1 MLDLLAGDH
10 DLSAALNTADLEVH
24 AHAQDEKAVVAAGV
38 RLLHDQFIINVY
50 IHKSL
55 PLNTIPIY
63 CTTYWHKNQITL
75 LSSIQHVVKS
85 CENLDYI
92 LIREYNVG

>member
-10 DLSAALNTADLEVH
+10 ELSAAPDTADLEVH
-24 AHAQDEKAVVAAGV
+24 AHAQDEKAVIAAGV

-63 CTTYWHKNQITL
+63 YTITPKELWYNQP
-75 LSSIQHVVKS
+75 SPVVATRQTGRAYKS
-85 CENLDYI
+85 
-92 LIREYNVG
+92 V